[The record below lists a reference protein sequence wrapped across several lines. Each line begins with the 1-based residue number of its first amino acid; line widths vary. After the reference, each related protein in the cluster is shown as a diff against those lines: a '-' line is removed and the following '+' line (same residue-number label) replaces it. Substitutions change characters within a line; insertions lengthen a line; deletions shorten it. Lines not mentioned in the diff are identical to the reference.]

1 MAYAFTAFDARSQE
15 VVDWLSKEFS
25 GIRTGRATPALLDS
39 IQVESYGA
47 RVPIQQVGSVGV
59 EDPRTLRISPWDGS
73 MVKVIE
79 KAITDANFGVSVAS
93 DDRGVRVIFPELTG
107 ERRVQLI
114 KLAKARLEDA
124 RISLRKNRDET
135 LKDVEKKTKEGE
147 LTEDER
153 FRIKEDLQK
162 RIDKLNATLD
172 SMLEKKEAEIN
183 Q

>member
-1 MAYAFTAFDARSQE
+1 MAYAFTSFDARAQE
-15 VVDWLSKEFS
+15 VVEWLSKEFS

-107 ERRVQLI
+107 ERRIQLI

-135 LKDVEKKTKEGE
+135 LKDVERKTKESE
-147 LTEDER
+147 ITEDER
-153 FRIKEDLQK
+153 FRIKEELQK